1 MQVLHVIV
9 IILTL
14 IVAVLLIGIVLI
26 QKSKGGGLSSQFG
39 GAGSVMGVRQT
50 NSFLEKGTWWLAGII
65 VVLSIASAY
74 TMPKMSTGAAIRTQ
88 QTQSMPA
95 TAGSNQFATPAI
107 PDAQPAAPAAESTPE
122 E

>member
-1 MQVLHVIV
+1 MLHVII

-50 NSFLEKGTWWLAGII
+50 NDFLEKGTWWLAGII
-65 VVLSIASAY
+65 VLLSIASAY
-74 TMPKMSTGAAIRTQ
+74 TMPKMSTGSAIRSQ
-88 QTQSMPA
+88 QTQTIPA
-95 TAGSNQFATPAI
+95 ASSNQFATPA
-107 PDAQPAAPAAESTPE
+107 PVAPAAETPVE
-122 E
+122 APTTEQTQQ